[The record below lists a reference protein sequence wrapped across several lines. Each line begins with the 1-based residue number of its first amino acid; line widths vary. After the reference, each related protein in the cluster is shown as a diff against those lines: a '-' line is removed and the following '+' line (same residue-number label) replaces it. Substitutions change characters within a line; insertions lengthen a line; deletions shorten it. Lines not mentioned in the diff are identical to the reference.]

1 MSYEP
6 AETDPNLV
14 AAIAYRSEDDID
26 TILAD
31 FGEDLVRRGVSI
43 GGIVQRNSK
52 DDSGKLCG
60 MAVIDL
66 MTGSRIGIS
75 QTLGSGSAACKLDSA
90 GLAEASRAVRQAIE
104 AEVDL
109 IVVNKFSKQ
118 EAGGR
123 GLRAE
128 IAEAIQSGKPV
139 LTAVP
144 ASCMEAWQEFTGD
157 RGTTLFCAREVIE
170 DWWREVSTRQA
181 ARSIAAL
188 ESAAAD
194 LASFTCASGR
204 PA

>member
-1 MSYEP
+1 MSYELP
-6 AETDPNLV
+6 ETDPNLV
-14 AAIAYRSEDDID
+14 AAIAYRSDDDID

-31 FGEDLVRRGVSI
+31 FGEDLVRKGAAV

-52 DDSGKLCG
+52 DHSGKLRD

-66 MTGSRIGIS
+66 MTSRIGIS

-90 GLAEASRAVRQAIE
+90 GLADASRLVRQAIE

-109 IVVNKFSKQ
+109 IIVNKFSKQ

-144 ASCMEAWQEFTGD
+144 ASCMDAWQEFTGD
-157 RGTTLFCAREVIE
+157 RGTTLLCARDVIE
-170 DWWREVSTRQA
+170 DWWREISIRQA
-181 ARSIAAL
+181 ARGIAAL
-188 ESAAAD
+188 ESAAAE
-194 LASFTCASGR
+194 LAALNCVSGR
-204 PA
+204 RA

>member
-1 MSYEP
+1 MSY
-6 AETDPNLV
+6 AFSETDPNLV

-31 FGEDLVRRGVSI
+31 FGEDLVRRGVAV

-52 DDSGKLCG
+52 DDSGKLCA

-66 MTGSRIGIS
+66 MTGHRISIS
-75 QTLGSGSAACKLDSA
+75 QALGSGSGACKLDSA
-90 GLAEASRAVRQAIE
+90 GLAEASRAVQHAVE

-123 GLRAE
+123 GMRIE
-128 IAEAIQSGKPV
+128 IAEAIQSGKPE

-144 ASCMEAWQEFTGD
+144 ASCMEAWREFTGD

-170 DWWREVSTRQA
+170 DWWREISTRQA
-181 ARSIAAL
+181 ARGIAAL
-188 ESAAAD
+188 ETAAAE
-194 LASFTCASGR
+194 LAALTCASGR
-204 PA
+204 RA

>member
-1 MSYEP
+1 MSDELL
-6 AETDPNLV
+6 ETDPNLV

-31 FGEDLVRRGVSI
+31 FGEDLVRRGVAI

-52 DDSGKLCG
+52 DDGGKLCG

-66 MTGSRIGIS
+66 MTGHRIGIS
-75 QTLGSGSAACKLDSA
+75 QTLGSGSGACKLDSA

-104 AEVDL
+104 SDVDL

-128 IAEAIQSGKPV
+128 IAEAIQSGKPL

-157 RGTTLFCAREVIE
+157 RGTTLLCAREVIE
-170 DWWREVSTRQA
+170 DWWREISTRQA
-181 ARSIAAL
+181 ARAIAAL
-188 ESAAAD
+188 EAAAAE
-194 LASFTCASGR
+194 LASSACASGR
-204 PA
+204 RA